1 MDLTGNTFIE
11 GQAGKIEALLKVPSG
26 DIRRAVVVSHP
37 HPMFGG
43 TMHNKVVYRIAKT
56 FQDAGFA
63 TLRYNFRGAGRSEGR
78 HDNGRGEQDD
88 LRAAMQFIES
98 KYPDAELWLAGFSFG
113 AAMTTHVGCADSRP
127 RALALA
133 GLPVSKYD
141 FSQLES
147 CDKPKLLLQGD
158 MDEFGSVE
166 DLKNFYHRLHGE
178 KTLRVI
184 ANADHFFE
192 GKLTEMGAALAEFI
206 QSLLQNRIDTN
217 KLCNQRLNE

>member
-11 GQAGKIEALLKVPSG
+11 GPAGKLEALLKEPHGNVTH
-26 DIRRAVVVSHP
+26 AVVVSHP

-63 TLRYNFRGAGRSEGR
+63 TLRYNFRGAGRSKGR

-88 LRAAMQFIES
+88 LRAAIRFIQT

-113 AAMTTHVGCADSRP
+113 AAMTIHVGCADTRL
-127 RALALA
+127 RALVLA

-141 FSQLES
+141 FSELET
-147 CDKPKLLLQGD
+147 CDKPKLLLQGS
-158 MDEFGSVE
+158 MDEFGSVA
-166 DLKNFYHRLHGE
+166 DLQNFYNRLTGE
-178 KTLRVI
+178 KVMRVI
-184 ANADHFFE
+184 ENADHFFE
-192 GKLTEMGAALAEFI
+192 GKLPEMGAALAEFI
-206 QSLLQNRIDTN
+206 HSIVQ
-217 KLCNQRLNE
+217 K